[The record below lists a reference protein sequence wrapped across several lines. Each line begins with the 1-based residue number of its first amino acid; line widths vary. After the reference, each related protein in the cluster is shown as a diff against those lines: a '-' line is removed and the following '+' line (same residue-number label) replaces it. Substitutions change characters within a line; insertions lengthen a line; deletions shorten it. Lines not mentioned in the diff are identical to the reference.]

1 MRSLQC
7 PHRIPPPPGPD
18 RCQWTISKLARL
30 QGRYAHGMICT
41 VREIRFHDRGCE
53 LDLQPVAADAQPFMA
68 KGSVDIAID
77 AALHLQPGDRV
88 RIEGD
93 PWSHS
98 RPWTMLSRLEK
109 A

>member
-1 MRSLQC
+1 
-7 PHRIPPPPGPD
+7 
-18 RCQWTISKLARL
+18 
-30 QGRYAHGMICT
+30 MICT
-41 VREIRFHDRGCE
+41 VVEIRFHDRGCE

-68 KGSVDIAID
+68 KGSIDIAID